1 MSLKKDKQKV
11 LGEHFDDA
19 RIKTFLNVEPYG
31 SLSRDYCA
39 LERAYRG
46 MIAENFATFV
56 QFFIAEGMDIN
67 AKNREGKT
75 LLQEAKTHRQ
85 SEAYVAALIAA
96 GAQ

>member
-11 LGEHFDDA
+11 LGEHFDDE
-19 RIKTFLNVEPYG
+19 RIKTFLEVEPYG
-31 SLSRDYCA
+31 GVSRDYCA

-56 QFFIAEGMDIN
+56 GFFKEAGMDLN
-67 AKNREGKT
+67 ATNPEGKT
-75 LLQEAKTHRQ
+75 LLQIAKTHRN
-85 SEAYVAALIAA
+85 SEAYVAALMAA